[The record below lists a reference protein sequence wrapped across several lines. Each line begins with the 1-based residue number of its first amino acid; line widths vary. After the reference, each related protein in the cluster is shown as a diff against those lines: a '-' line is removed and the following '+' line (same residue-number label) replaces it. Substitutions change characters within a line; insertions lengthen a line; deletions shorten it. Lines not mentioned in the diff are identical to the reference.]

1 MSIPEIAVWSAM
13 LGGLLTLAAL
23 ALADAT
29 ISRST
34 GSVRNLVFM
43 LVTGSSC
50 VLITGLPEVFFP
62 GLSERLLMVLKGG
75 LGPLAGAIAV
85 FYLGIWL
92 GGMREDIL
100 VYRLTAW
107 GGAVVFF
114 AAMGLAIAAAVV
126 EPGRDFKQLLKI
138 AAFVNL
144 VPVVLGIF
152 ATTRATYM
160 GDPLARWM
168 VVACV
173 VLAVVVTGLYLR
185 GLEVPGVGVG
195 TWIVTA
201 VATLAYYLIVSVLIY
216 ARNRHLRQLARLARL
231 QLGADP
237 ATGLPTGSA
246 LINEVEH
253 AFWRTARHQG
263 ECTVVCLHL
272 RNLYELGQA
281 AGRGV
286 EHQIQV
292 AMAARIRRAAG
303 FRCVVGL
310 YHPRCFV
317 VVISADKRPEYVNTT
332 VTRLRQ
338 LVAQPLSVVGTN
350 QARHDFMPQLGV
362 GVVTLDPTDAKP
374 LEVINEAE
382 RKALG
387 VSDGNGRTSPPEP
400 LSQDLI
406 PTGW

>member
-1 MSIPEIAVWSAM
+1 MGISEIAVWSAM

-23 ALADAT
+23 ALADT
-29 ISRST
+29 LINRSI
-34 GSVRNLVFM
+34 GSARNLLF
-43 LVTGSSC
+43 LLITGSSC
-50 VLITGLPEVFFP
+50 VVITGLPEVFFP
-62 GLSERLLMVLKGG
+62 SLPERLMIVLKIG
-75 LGPLAGAIAV
+75 LGPLAGAIALV
-85 FYLGIWL
+85 YLGIWL
-92 GGMREDIL
+92 GGLREDVV

-107 GGAVVFF
+107 GGAMLFF
-114 AAMGLAIAAAVV
+114 ATVGLTLAGVMVPAGRSYYELLLLTAAVNMAAVV
-126 EPGRDFKQLLKI
+126 LGLI
-138 AAFVNL
+138 ATARA
-144 VPVVLGIF
+144 
-152 ATTRATYM
+152 ATL

-168 VVACV
+168 VLACV
-173 VLAVVVTGLYLR
+173 LLALMVAGLYVR
-185 GLEVPGVGVG
+185 GLDLQGFGVG
-195 TWIVTA
+195 TWIMTASVT
-201 VATLAYYLIVSVLIY
+201 VAYYLLVSVLILM
-216 ARNRHLRQLARLARL
+216 RNRQTRQLARLSRL

-237 ATGLPTGSA
+237 ATGLPTGAA

-253 AFWRTARHQG
+253 AFWRTARFHG

-317 VVISADKRPEYVNTT
+317 VVISADKRREFVNTT

-338 LVAQPLSVVGTN
+338 LVAQPLSVVGAN

-362 GVVTLDPTDAKP
+362 GVVTLDPADAKP

-387 VSDGNGRTSPPEP
+387 TTGIGGRAAPV
-400 LSQDLI
+400 SQDAI

>member
-1 MSIPEIAVWSAM
+1 MATSEIAVWSAM

-23 ALADAT
+23 ALGDALT
-29 ISRST
+29 SRSI
-34 GSVRNLVFM
+34 GAIRNLVFM
-43 LVTGSSC
+43 LITGTSC
-50 VLITGLPEVFFP
+50 VVITGLPEVFFP
-62 GLSERLLMVLKGG
+62 ALPERLMMMLKIG
-75 LGPLAGAIAV
+75 LGPLAGAIALV
-85 FYLGIWL
+85 YLGIWL
-92 GGMREDIL
+92 GGLREDVV

-107 GGAVVFF
+107 GGALIFF
-114 AAMGLAIAAAVV
+114 ATMGLTLAGVVVPPGKSYYDLLWLTAAVNMT
-126 EPGRDFKQLLKI
+126 
-138 AAFVNL
+138 A
-144 VPVVLGIF
+144 VVLGLI
-152 ATTRATYM
+152 ATARAATL

-168 VVACV
+168 VLACV
-173 VLAVVVTGLYLR
+173 LLALMVAGLYAR
-185 GLEVPGVGVG
+185 GLNLPGVGLG

-201 VATLAYYLIVSVLIY
+201 SVTVAYYLLVSVLILM
-216 ARNRHLRQLARLARL
+216 RNRQSRQLARLSRL

-237 ATGLPTGSA
+237 ATGLPTGAA

-253 AFWRTARHQG
+253 AFWRTARLHG

-317 VVISADKRPEYVNTT
+317 VVISADKRREFVNTT
-332 VTRLRQ
+332 VTRLRK
-338 LVAQPLSVVGTN
+338 LVAQPLSVVGAN

-362 GVVTLDPTDAKP
+362 GVVTLNPADTKP

-387 VSDGNGRTSPPEP
+387 TSSPITRPTP
-400 LSQDLI
+400 LSQDAI